1 MSTTNILQQIQ
12 AKLIKQYAGDVQVM
26 SNEIGEMFGPG
37 FNSQFNPSGDED
49 GIDVTD
55 VSGVDMPYTTHRP
68 IPEPKGKKA
77 GSNYVPFG
85 EAEKVKDVPEKPTP
99 PKSDVP
105 DPTPPPEGNTTDPTM
120 TDPTMGSGMDMTG
133 MMGQEEE
140 EKTSTEL
147 GRIYELKK
155 IYARLTSIEVYLGD
169 ESNQELLEI
178 RNYVSQ
184 GIELFEVISSNFNS
198 YKDKLDEIIIIYYKF
213 LLEVYVLVKNFYSK
227 QKNIGD

>member
-12 AKLIKQYAGDVQVM
+12 TKLIKQYAGDVQIM
-26 SNEIGEMFGPG
+26 SNEVEEMFGPG
-37 FNSQFNPSGDED
+37 FNSQFSPSGNED

-55 VSGVDMPYTTHRP
+55 VSGVDMSYTTHRP

-85 EAEKVKDVPEKPTP
+85 EAKEEDVPEKTNEPEPSTIPETP
-99 PKSDVP
+99 PSKV
-105 DPTPPPEGNTTDPTM
+105 NM
-120 TDPTMGSGMDMTG
+120 TNPTMGDDDLGGDMTGMG

-155 IYARLTSIEVYLGD
+155 IYARLISIEAYLGD
-169 ESNQELLEI
+169 ESDKELLEI
-178 RNYVSQ
+178 RSYISQ
-184 GIELFEVISSNFNS
+184 GVELFEVISSNFNS

-213 LLEVYVLVKNFYSK
+213 LLEVYASVKNFYSK
-227 QKNIGD
+227 QKNLGD